1 MDSDKGNSILMNSRE
16 RERER
21 ERESVCVCVCV
32 CVCVFWLVNCAF
44 LVLKSLATAPCVR
57 RLPPTITTTRIF

>member
-1 MDSDKGNSILMNSRE
+1 MEFFHLFMGFYSEERGSKKKTKEISESL

-32 CVCVFWLVNCAF
+32 CVCFD
-44 LVLKSLATAPCVR
+44 
-57 RLPPTITTTRIF
+57 IGG